1 MTYVKCEGIITDAN
15 AGALECSTGW
25 LVVDEP
31 TFTLV
36 TQEQAGDLI
45 VAIALLWGL
54 GMVFK
59 LLYNLM
65 GVQR

>member
-1 MTYVKCEGIITDAN
+1 MTYVKCEGIITDAID
-15 AGALECSTGW
+15 GALTCSTGW

-54 GMVFK
+54 IMVFK